1 MNIQINEF
9 HNIGIRDITSL
20 SNDEFH
26 MEQTW
31 VYLDIVDE
39 TREPFPWHLIIFW
52 LVPKRVHSHYTHVNE
67 LDIEV
72 DD

>member
-1 MNIQINEF
+1 
-9 HNIGIRDITSL
+9 
-20 SNDEFH
+20 